1 MEKVWNKKAVAFLSV
16 VTAVIIIFTFYLGNR
31 GSNINDDKLLK
42 YLSKNSSQIDED
54 NFNESNFE
62 LLNSD
67 LNKNVVF
74 LSGYEYSLDDNDKID
89 LQLLKYLNKNAE
101 VRFYLSDIQFS
112 ASEIINKYLDTGDES
127 LIKKLYSVDSYNL
140 GPYNKWTSLYEYNKT
155 LDEDRKIKVC
165 GIGVEGSDENDF
177 IYLNMLIDE
186 GEKPSKAIEQTINDI
201 KNYASIGNDINSYR
215 EFIKKINNNILA
227 NTEDYKQCL
236 GKNYENFKYV
246 IDEKMELIKE
256 PIETFK
262 DDDVNKLC
270 ENTLYKNFNKLY
282 AKLGGKYYGSFNIL
296 SASQKHI
303 VSGSNDCKYFG
314 ELLASSDSPV
324 YKKVLSIEF
333 LYKNCQIP
341 TAYGPNV
348 ACSDIIAIDSKIDSF
363 DIIDKAAKSDVTLF
377 RLNGFNSPF
386 RKTTYLIP
394 YAAGGVTLDYFQYS
408 ILIKNAKPKL
418 PEKLTNLKDE
428 DERDIIKYLNNN
440 KYNIDIGDNDDLSS
454 FKVLDNDIR
463 NYEIFFTGE
472 SHATAYNADAMLK
485 FLKYLNKNA
494 GVNYYLLEE
503 SYSQGV
509 LINKY
514 LKTGDES
521 LLRKVYAELV
531 GTFAYDQNYFDT
543 FVKLYNYN
551 KTLPEDKKITVIGID
566 IEFQPNTTWN
576 CLKYLINGKDVPS
589 EITGAVNIIKNKDRS
604 HNYAEDRKLAQT
616 IYDDIQKKR
625 DIYKNFLGKDFFDF
639 EMTIRNLIDT
649 KSDSYSRREDTIYKN
664 FNLVYSHYPK
674 GKYYGQFGAE
684 HTYLKKI
691 NSQYI
696 PNENFAAR
704 LNGKE
709 SPFKGK
715 VLSIPY
721 VYFNCKYKNSDNGG
735 SNFITNSLNDAL
747 IFYDTSN
754 SIATLYK
761 LDSKDSPFSRYLYSI
776 KNPLGGVTTDY
787 FQYVL
792 TIKDSPASEVYK

>member
-1 MEKVWNKKAVAFLSV
+1 
-16 VTAVIIIFTFYLGNR
+16 
-31 GSNINDDKLLK
+31 
-42 YLSKNSSQIDED
+42 
-54 NFNESNFE
+54 
-62 LLNSD
+62 
-67 LNKNVVF
+67 
-74 LSGYEYSLDDNDKID
+74 
-89 LQLLKYLNKNAE
+89 
-101 VRFYLSDIQFS
+101 
-112 ASEIINKYLDTGDES
+112 
-127 LIKKLYSVDSYNL
+127 
-140 GPYNKWTSLYEYNKT
+140 
-155 LDEDRKIKVC
+155 
-165 GIGVEGSDENDF
+165 
-177 IYLNMLIDE
+177 
-186 GEKPSKAIEQTINDI
+186 
-201 KNYASIGNDINSYR
+201 
-215 EFIKKINNNILA
+215 
-227 NTEDYKQCL
+227 
-236 GKNYENFKYV
+236 
-246 IDEKMELIKE
+246 
-256 PIETFK
+256 
-262 DDDVNKLC
+262 
-270 ENTLYKNFNKLY
+270 
-282 AKLGGKYYGSFNIL
+282 
-296 SASQKHI
+296 
-303 VSGSNDCKYFG
+303 
-314 ELLASSDSPV
+314 
-324 YKKVLSIEF
+324 
-333 LYKNCQIP
+333 KNCQIP